1 MNVALVQPRIT
12 PEWGGAWTFQQTLLR
27 GIRAVEH
34 ESSHRF
40 HSYDLATSRRAVARR
55 AWTRGL
61 RRLQDDILEVPRHLA
76 RTTPLDRHMDEAGI
90 DLVWFTTQVAVEVG
104 RPYLFTLWDLEH
116 MTQPW
121 YPEVSA
127 GGLWELRHSFFRRM
141 IEPATAVI
149 VANEAAR
156 DLVTHAY
163 TIGPERILCLPHP
176 ISDFALEAARRPPA
190 SEAVLARHGI
200 RRPYLFYPAQ
210 FWAHKDHP
218 TLLDALAL
226 LPDYDLVLVGSDKGQ
241 AGRVSERARD
251 LGVADRTHFLGFVEE
266 GDLVALYQ
274 HAHALTFASMFG
286 PENLPPLEACALGCP
301 AIVADVPGA
310 REQLGDAVLRV
321 TPMDAGAVVRAVR
334 ELEDPDVRRRQIER
348 GRERAGRGT
357 AEDYVRGVL
366 AFLDRFELALRS
378 WA

>member
-1 MNVALVQPRIT
+1 MNVALVQLRIT

-27 GIRAVEH
+27 AIRALED
-34 ESSHRF
+34 ETPHRF
-40 HSYDLATSRRAVARR
+40 HSYDLVNNRRTELKR

-61 RRLQDDILEVPRHLA
+61 RRLQDDILEVPRHVA
-76 RTTPLDRHMDEAGI
+76 KTTALERHMDERGI
-90 DLVWFTTQVAVEVG
+90 DLVWFTTPFAVEVG
-104 RPYLFTLWDLEH
+104 RPYVFTLWDLAH

-127 GGLWELRHSFFRRM
+127 GGLWELRHSFYRRV

-176 ISDFALEAARRPPA
+176 ISDFALDAANRPPA
-190 SEAVLARHGI
+190 SDEILTRHGI

-218 TLLDALAL
+218 TLLDALAR
-226 LPDYDLVLVGSDKGQ
+226 LPEYELVLVGADKGQ
-241 AGRVSERARD
+241 AERVKARARD
-251 LGVADRTHFLGFVEE
+251 HGVGDRTHFLGFVEQE
-266 GDLVALYQ
+266 DLVALYQ
-274 HAHALTFASMFG
+274 HAHALTFSSTFG

-301 AIVADVPGA
+301 AVVADVPGA
-310 REQLGDAVLRV
+310 REQLGDAVIRV
-321 TPMDAGAVVRAVR
+321 PPMDAEAVVRAVR
-334 ELEDPDVRRRQIER
+334 ELESPEVRERQIAR
-348 GRERAGRGT
+348 GRERAQHGT
-357 AEDYVRGVL
+357 AEEYVRGVVD
-366 AFLDRFELALRS
+366 FLDRFELARRS